1 MEERTVIRKDR
12 LDEKSTTYDL
22 IITLN
27 LWLFRTASFK
37 DSWEHPKNALRD
49 KREDRSDENANHS
62 RRLPG
67 LGLEAVGAAP
77 S

>member
-1 MEERTVIRKDR
+1 MGNGNTA
-12 LDEKSTTYDL
+12 YDL
-22 IITLN
+22 IITLD
-27 LWLFRTASFK
+27 LWLSRT
-37 DSWEHPKNALRD
+37 ELII
-49 KREDRSDENANHS
+49 RECTMELESLWTRVDRACWQGYS